1 MKSAKETMKAIRE
14 EIQAI
19 KRAIAAIEL
28 QLRQMET
35 GSWASAVPPHS
46 EQQPVKRPPGVE
58 ARAPFRLKVR
68 RSNR

>member
-1 MKSAKETMKAIRE
+1 MKSANETMRAIRVE
-14 EIQAI
+14 LHSM
-19 KRAIAAIEL
+19 KKAIAAIEL
-28 QLRQMET
+28 QLSQLET
-35 GSWASAVPPHS
+35 ESQAPAATTR